1 MTAQDGY
8 SVLEM
13 DRNRRAVARSMRAS
27 ASETP
32 HVTLHR
38 KADAE
43 TLLSVRSELAS
54 DAGVGNT
61 RITVTVLLARIV
73 ARALRVYP
81 RINGRTEEGELRLYD
96 RVNLG
101 LAVALEDGLTVPVL
115 HDADRASLPELARM
129 VTDVSS
135 RARQGKLK
143 VADLVDGTFSLSNL
157 GASGVEFFT
166 PLINPPQMAILGI
179 GSVSEEVRIRDGSPV
194 AARRLHLSL
203 SFDHAALDGATAA
216 GFLDVVVANIEDP
229 RGFLAETAGDADGL
243 AATSAGGA

>member
-1 MTAQDGY
+1 MTDHDGY
-8 SVLEM
+8 MVLEA

-43 TLLSVRSELAS
+43 ALLTARSELAVAVRG
-54 DAGVGNT
+54 DA
-61 RITVTVLLARIV
+61 RITVTVLLAGIV
-73 ARALRVYP
+73 ARALRAYP

-96 RVNLG
+96 QVNLG

-115 HDADRASLPELARM
+115 HDADRANLPELARM
-129 VTDVSS
+129 VTDVSR
-135 RARQGKLK
+135 RAREGKLK

-157 GASGVEFFT
+157 GAYGVEFFT

-179 GSVSEEVRIRDGSPV
+179 GAVSEELRIRNGAPV
-194 AARRLHLSL
+194 VAHQLHLSL

-216 GFLDVVVANIEDP
+216 RFLEVVVANIEDP
-229 RGFLAETAGDADGL
+229 AGFLAEATGDAEDL
-243 AATSAGGA
+243 AKTTAGGA